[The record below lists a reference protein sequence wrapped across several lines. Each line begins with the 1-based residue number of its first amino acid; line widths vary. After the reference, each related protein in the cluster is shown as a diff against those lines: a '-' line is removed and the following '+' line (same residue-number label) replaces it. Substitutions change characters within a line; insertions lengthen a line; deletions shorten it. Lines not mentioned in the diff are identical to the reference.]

1 VPTTDEL
8 IRLSAG
14 RWLIPL
20 LALASAGAEASGG
33 LRFAEAV
40 RRLGLARG
48 VARASLDALIAGGW
62 LARNPGHGHPLR
74 PEYVPTARGAA
85 AGAWCEAAMAARAEL
100 GLAPDDLTRW
110 TLPVAAVLGAGEARF
125 GELSAALAPVSPRAL
140 SLTLKAALARDLVTR
155 RLEDSFPP
163 VPVYAVSER
172 GRRLAAALSPPGGRG
187 RGPGVPGR
195 AASRRGNR
203 APRG

>member
-1 VPTTDEL
+1 MPTLDEL

-14 RWLIPL
+14 RWLVPL
-20 LALASAGAEASGG
+20 LALASAGQG

-48 VARASLDALIAGGW
+48 VARGSVDALVAGGW

-74 PEYVPTARGAA
+74 PEYVLTERGGL
-85 AGAWCEAAMAARAEL
+85 AGAWCERAMAARSSL
-100 GLAPDDLTRW
+100 GLAPETLTRW
-110 TLPVAAVLGAGEARF
+110 TLPLVAVLARGEARF

-140 SLTLKAALARDLVTR
+140 SLTLKAALGQELIAR

-163 VPVYAVSER
+163 VPVYSLAGR
-172 GRRLAAALSPPGGRG
+172 GRRLAEA
-187 RGPGVPGR
+187 VTD
-195 AASRRGNR
+195 
-203 APRG
+203 